1 MFRPSLRP
9 VQRNWPRRSIFGL
22 VAAISCIVVLMNPAL
37 ATFDRSRLTPQL
49 TEGPRLVALAQD
61 APRSGQFVSAIDRL
75 QTAVQRYESAGD
87 RLNQA
92 LTLQSLAEAYQS
104 LGQHQD
110 AQAAMAQSLTLL
122 EQQPPQ
128 TAGAT
133 LAQTLTQ
140 QGSLQLNSGQ
150 AEAAL
155 ETWQR
160 AQTLYTELGDKTG
173 IIGTQINQAQ
183 ALQTLGLYRRARL
196 LLEDLQGQIQA
207 QPNSEIKA
215 IGLHSLGVVLQ
226 ATGDLK
232 RSETVLTNSLA
243 LAQAHHLDTSSILTS
258 LGNTLR
264 ARRMVLP
271 ALDRYRQAAA
281 QSKDPQAKL
290 ESNLNRLS
298 LLVDSDR
305 TTEAEAI
312 INEIRPQLT
321 GQPVGRRSIYAT
333 VNYSVSLLKLLE
345 QGSTVVSS
353 RTIADLLARSAQ
365 QAKELKDSRA
375 ESYALGQ
382 LAHLYERTDQLS
394 EAEPLTR
401 QALRLAETVNAPDI
415 SYRWQWQ
422 LGRIY
427 RQTAQAAAP
436 SLTKSMAK
444 SIGSAG
450 SNSIDLTNPDR
461 LKSIEAYQNAVTTL
475 KSIRSDLLAS
485 DPEIQFSFR
494 ESVEPVYREL
504 ADILIQDK
512 ASETDLK
519 KARLMMEE
527 LQLVELENFFRS
539 ACLDVQKQ
547 QIDQLDKKAAVI
559 YPILLPDRFAV
570 IASLPDQP
578 LKLHTAS
585 LGDTNVEDVLEDW
598 LQALNPAY
606 SYRDQLRLSQ
616 QVYDWM
622 MRPIEAELK
631 ASGVSQLVF
640 VPDGMLRSLPMGALH
655 DGKQYLIEKY
665 SIALTPGLQLLE
677 PRALLPEQLKAL
689 TVGLSEARQG
699 YSALPG
705 VRKEIE
711 QINSTVPSFVVLN
724 QAFTK
729 QELRKQVE
737 SSNYPIVHLATH
749 GQFSSDPEQTFLL
762 TWDETINVREVQSLL
777 KSRTTDKSKPIEM
790 LVLSACQTAAGD
802 KQAALGLAGMAV
814 QSGARS
820 TLATLWAVNDQSTAE
835 LMTSLYDNLKM
846 SRGQSKGE
854 ALRQAQLK
862 LLKSRDYHHPY
873 YWSPFVL
880 IGNWL

>member
-1 MFRPSLRP
+1 
-9 VQRNWPRRSIFGL
+9 
-22 VAAISCIVVLMNPAL
+22 
-37 ATFDRSRLTPQL
+37 
-49 TEGPRLVALAQD
+49 
-61 APRSGQFVSAIDRL
+61 
-75 QTAVQRYESAGD
+75 VQRYESAGD

-104 LGQHQD
+104 LGQRQD
-110 AQAAMAQSLTLL
+110 ATAAMAKSLQLL
-122 EQQPPQ
+122 EQQPTQ
-128 TAGAT
+128 TAGAA

-155 ETWQR
+155 ATWQR

-196 LLEDLQGQIQA
+196 LLEDIQGQLQA
-207 QPNSEIKA
+207 QSDSELKA

-232 RSETVLTNSLA
+232 RSETVLTESLT
-243 LAQAHHLDTSSILTS
+243 LAQKQHLDTSGILTS

-281 QSKDPQAKL
+281 ESSNSQAKL

-305 TTEAEAI
+305 KAEAEAMLG
-312 INEIRPQLT
+312 EIRPQLA
-321 GQPVGRRSIYAT
+321 GQPLGRRSIYAA
-333 VNYSVSLLKLLE
+333 VNYSVSLLKLLD
-345 QGSTVVSS
+345 QGSTIVTP
-353 RTIADLLARSAQ
+353 RTIADLLAGSAQ
-365 QAKELKDSRA
+365 QARELKDDRA

-382 LAHLYERTDQLS
+382 LAHLYERTGQLS

-415 SYRWQWQ
+415 SYRWYWQ

-436 SLTKSMAK
+436 SLTKS
-444 SIGSAG
+444 IGST
-450 SNSIDLTNPDR
+450 SVDLTNADR
-461 LKSIEAYQNAVTTL
+461 LKSIEAYQHAVTTL

-504 ADILIQDK
+504 ADLLIQDN
-512 ASETDLK
+512 ASEADLK

-547 QIDQLDKKAAVI
+547 QIDQLDNKAAVI

-570 IASLPDQP
+570 IASLPHQP
-578 LKLHTAS
+578 LKLHTVP
-585 LGDTNVEDVLEDW
+585 LGNANVEEILEDW

-677 PRALLPEQLKAL
+677 PRALLPDQLKAL

-699 YSALPG
+699 YAALPG

-711 QINSTVPSFVVLN
+711 QIHSTVPSLVVLN
-724 QAFTK
+724 KDFTK

-777 KSRTTDKSKPIEM
+777 KSRATDKSKPIEM
-790 LVLSACQTAAGD
+790 LVLSACQTATGD

-862 LLKSRDYHHPY
+862 LLKSKDYHHPY

>member
-1 MFRPSLRP
+1 MFRPSLRLA
-9 VQRNWPRRSIFGL
+9 QGNWPRRSIFGL
-22 VAAISCIVVLMNPAL
+22 VAALSCIAVLISPAV
-37 ATFDRSRLTPQL
+37 ATFDRSHLAQPAPPVL
-49 TEGPRLVALAQD
+49 LALAQE
-61 APRSGQFVSAIDRL
+61 AQQEGRFQSAVDRL

-92 LTLQSLAEAYQS
+92 LTLQSLAEDYQS
-104 LGQHQD
+104 LGQRQD
-110 AQAAMAQSLTLL
+110 ATAAMAKSLQLL
-122 EQQPPQ
+122 EQQPTQ
-128 TAGAT
+128 TAGAS

-155 ETWQR
+155 ATWQR
-160 AQTLYTELGDKTG
+160 AQKLYTELGDQTG

-196 LLEDLQGQIQA
+196 LLEDLQGQLQA
-207 QPNSEIKA
+207 QSDSELKA

-232 RSETVLTNSLA
+232 RSETVLTESLT
-243 LAQAHHLDTSSILTS
+243 LAQKQHLDTSGILTS

-281 QSKDPQAKL
+281 ESSNPQAKL

-298 LLVDSDR
+298 LLIDSDR
-305 TTEAEAI
+305 KAEAEAMI
-312 INEIRPQLT
+312 REIRPQLT
-321 GQPVGRRSIYAT
+321 GQPLGRRSIYAA
-333 VNYSVSLLKLLE
+333 VNYSVSLLKLLD
-345 QGSTVVSS
+345 QGSTIVTP
-353 RTIADLLARSAQ
+353 RAIADLLAGSAQ
-365 QAKELKDSRA
+365 QARELKDDRA

-382 LAHLYERTDQLS
+382 LGYLYERTGQLS

-415 SYRWQWQ
+415 SYRWHWQ

-436 SLTKSMAK
+436 SVTQSMTK
-444 SIGSAG
+444 SIGST
-450 SNSIDLTNPDR
+450 SVDLTNADR
-461 LKSIEAYQNAVTTL
+461 LKSIEAYQHAVTTL

-504 ADILIQDK
+504 ADILIQDN
-512 ASETDLK
+512 ASEADLK

-570 IASLPDQP
+570 IASLPNLP
-578 LKLHTAS
+578 LKLHTVP
-585 LGDTNVEDVLEDW
+585 LGNSNVEDVLEDW

-677 PRALLPEQLKAL
+677 PRALLPDQLKAL

-699 YSALPG
+699 YAALPG

-711 QINSTVPSFVVLN
+711 QIHSTVPSLVVLN
-724 QAFTK
+724 KDFTK

-777 KSRTTDKSKPIEM
+777 KSRATDKSKPIEL

-820 TLATLWAVNDQSTAE
+820 TLATLWAVNDQSTAQ

-862 LLKSRDYHHPY
+862 LLKSKDYHHPY

>member
-1 MFRPSLRP
+1 MFRPSLRL
-9 VQRNWPRRSIFGL
+9 VQGSWPRRSIFGL
-22 VAAISCIVVLMNPAL
+22 VAVLSCIAVLISPAI
-37 ATFDRSRLTPQL
+37 AAFNSSRPAQ
-49 TEGPRLVALAQD
+49 PRLVQAPALVALAQN
-61 APRSGQFVSAIDRL
+61 AQQEGRFQSAVDRL
-75 QTAVQRYESAGD
+75 QAAVQRYESAGD

-92 LTLQSLAEAYQS
+92 LTLQRLADAYQS
-104 LGQHQD
+104 LGQRQD
-110 AQAAMAQSLTLL
+110 ATAAMAKSLNLL
-122 EQQPPQ
+122 EQQPTQ
-128 TAGAT
+128 TSRSS

-160 AQTLYTELGDKTG
+160 AQALYKELGDQTG
-173 IIGTQINQAQ
+173 VIGTQINQAQ

-196 LLEDLQGQIQA
+196 LLEDLQGQIQS
-207 QPNSEIKA
+207 QSNPEIKA

-232 RSETVLTNSLA
+232 RSEEVLLQSLK
-243 LAQAHHLDTSSILTS
+243 LSQANQFDTSGILTS

-271 ALDRYRQAAA
+271 ALDRYREAAA
-281 QSKDPQAKL
+281 LSSNPQAKL

-305 TTEAEAI
+305 KAEAEAMI
-312 INEIRPQLT
+312 AEIRPQLA
-321 GQPVGRRSIYAT
+321 GQPLGRRSIYAA
-333 VNYSVSLLKLLE
+333 VNYSVSLLKLLD
-345 QGSTVVSS
+345 QGSTIVSP
-353 RTIADLLARSAQ
+353 RMIADLLAGSAQ
-365 QAKELKDSRA
+365 QAKDLKDDRA

-382 LAHLYERTDQLS
+382 LAHLYERTGQFSD
-394 EAEPLTR
+394 AEPLTR

-427 RQTAQAAAP
+427 RQIAQTSAP
-436 SLTKSMAK
+436 SLTKS
-444 SIGSAG
+444 IGAG
-450 SNSIDLTNPDR
+450 SPVDLTNADR
-461 LKSIEAYQNAVTTL
+461 LKSIEAYQNAVTIL

-504 ADILIQDK
+504 ADILIQDN

-547 QIDQLDKKAAVI
+547 QIDQLDQKAAVI
-559 YPILLPDRFAV
+559 YPILLPDRLAV
-570 IASLPDQP
+570 IASLPNQP
-578 LKLHTAS
+578 LKLHQVPI
-585 LGDTNVEDVLEDW
+585 GNVNAENILEDW

-616 QVYDWM
+616 QVYDWL

-677 PRALLPEQLKAL
+677 PRVLLPEQLKAL

-699 YSALPG
+699 YAALPG

-711 QINSTVPSFVVLN
+711 QIHSTVPSLIVLN
-724 QAFTK
+724 KDFTK

-749 GQFSSDPEQTFLL
+749 GQFSSDPEKTFLL

-777 KSRTTDKSKPIEM
+777 KSRATDKSNPIEL

-820 TLATLWAVNDQSTAE
+820 TLATLWAVNDQSTAT

-846 SRGQSKGE
+846 SRGQSKGD

-862 LLKSRDYHHPY
+862 LLRSKDYHHPY

>member
-1 MFRPSLRP
+1 MFRPSLRL
-9 VQRNWPRRSIFGL
+9 VQGNWPRRSIFGL
-22 VAAISCIVVLMNPAL
+22 VAALSCIAVLISPAI
-37 ATFDRSRLTPQL
+37 AAFDQSRLAQ
-49 TEGPRLVALAQD
+49 PRLAQAPALVALAQN
-61 APRSGQFVSAIDRL
+61 AQQEGRFQSAVDRL
-75 QTAVQRYESAGD
+75 QAAVQGYESAGD

-92 LTLQSLAEAYQS
+92 LTLQRLAEAYQS
-104 LGQHQD
+104 LGQRQE
-110 AQAAMAQSLTLL
+110 ATAAMAKSLNLL
-122 EQQPPQ
+122 EQQPTQ
-128 TAGAT
+128 TAGSS
-133 LAQTLTQ
+133 LAQTLTL

-160 AQTLYTELGDKTG
+160 AQALYKELGDQTG
-173 IIGTQINQAQ
+173 VIGTQINQAQ

-196 LLEDLQGQIQA
+196 LLEDLQGQIQS
-207 QPNSEIKA
+207 QSNPEIKA

-232 RSETVLTNSLA
+232 RSEEVLTQSLK
-243 LAQAHHLDTSSILTS
+243 LAQVNQFDTSGILTS

-271 ALDRYRQAAA
+271 ALDRYREAAA
-281 QSKDPQAKL
+281 ASTNPQAKL

-305 TTEAEAI
+305 KAEAEAMI
-312 INEIRPQLT
+312 AEIRPQLT
-321 GQPVGRRSIYAT
+321 GQPLGRRSIYAA
-333 VNYSVSLLKLLE
+333 VNYSVSLLKLLD
-345 QGSTVVSS
+345 QGSTIVTP
-353 RTIADLLARSAQ
+353 RTIADLLAGSAQ
-365 QAKELKDSRA
+365 QARDLKDDRA

-382 LAHLYERTDQLS
+382 LAHLYERTGQFSD
-394 EAEPLTR
+394 AEPLTR

-427 RQTAQAAAP
+427 RQIAQTSAP
-436 SLTKSMAK
+436 SLTKS
-444 SIGSAG
+444 IGSG
-450 SNSIDLTNPDR
+450 SPVDLTNADR

-504 ADILIQDK
+504 ADILIQDN

-547 QIDQLDKKAAVI
+547 QIDQVDNKAAVI
-559 YPILLPDRFAV
+559 YPILLPERLAV
-570 IASLPDQP
+570 IASLPKQP
-578 LKLHTAS
+578 LKLHTVP
-585 LGDTNVEDVLEDW
+585 LGNANVENILEDW

-616 QVYDWM
+616 QVYDWL

-631 ASGVSQLVF
+631 ASGISQLVF

-699 YSALPG
+699 YAALPG

-711 QINSTVPSFVVLN
+711 QIHSTVPSLIVLN
-724 QAFTK
+724 KDFTK

-749 GQFSSDPEQTFLL
+749 GQFSSDPEKTFLL

-777 KSRTTDKSKPIEM
+777 KSRATDKSKPIEL

-820 TLATLWAVNDQSTAE
+820 TLATLWAVNDQSTAT

-846 SRGQSKGE
+846 SRGQSKGD

-862 LLKSRDYHHPY
+862 LLKSKDYHHPY

>member
-1 MFRPSLRP
+1 MFRPSLRLA
-9 VQRNWPRRSIFGL
+9 QGNWPRRSILGL
-22 VAAISCIVVLMNPAL
+22 VAALSCIAVLISPAV
-37 ATFDRSRLTPQL
+37 ATFDRSHLAQPVAQ
-49 TEGPRLVALAQD
+49 PAPLVLLALAQE
-61 APRSGQFVSAIDRL
+61 AQQEGRFQSAVDRL

-104 LGQHQD
+104 LGQRQD
-110 AQAAMAQSLTLL
+110 ATAAMAKSLQLL
-122 EQQPPQ
+122 EQQPTQ
-128 TAGAT
+128 TAGAS

-155 ETWQR
+155 ATWQR
-160 AQTLYTELGDKTG
+160 AQKLYTELGDQTG

-196 LLEDLQGQIQA
+196 LLEDLQGQLQA
-207 QPNSEIKA
+207 QSDSELKA

-232 RSETVLTNSLA
+232 RSETVLTESLT
-243 LAQAHHLDTSSILTS
+243 LAQKQHLDTSGILTS

-281 QSKDPQAKL
+281 ESSNPQAKL

-298 LLVDSDR
+298 LLIDSDR
-305 TTEAEAI
+305 KAEAEAMI
-312 INEIRPQLT
+312 REIRPQLT
-321 GQPVGRRSIYAT
+321 GQPLGRRSIYAA
-333 VNYSVSLLKLLE
+333 VNYSVSLLKLLD
-345 QGSTVVSS
+345 QGSTIVTP
-353 RTIADLLARSAQ
+353 RAIADLLAGSAQ
-365 QAKELKDSRA
+365 QARELKDDRA

-382 LAHLYERTDQLS
+382 LGYLYERTGQLS

-415 SYRWQWQ
+415 SYRWHWQ

-436 SLTKSMAK
+436 SVTQSMTK
-444 SIGSAG
+444 SIGST
-450 SNSIDLTNPDR
+450 SVDLTNADR
-461 LKSIEAYQNAVTTL
+461 LKSIEAYQHAVTTL

-504 ADILIQDK
+504 ADILIQDN
-512 ASETDLK
+512 ASEADLK

-570 IASLPDQP
+570 IASLPNLP
-578 LKLHTAS
+578 LKLHTVP
-585 LGDTNVEDVLEDW
+585 LGNSNVEDVLEDW

-616 QVYDWM
+616 KVYDWM

-677 PRALLPEQLKAL
+677 PRALLPDQLKAL

-699 YSALPG
+699 YAALPG

-711 QINSTVPSFVVLN
+711 QIHSTVPSLVVLN
-724 QAFTK
+724 KDFTK

-777 KSRTTDKSKPIEM
+777 KSRATDKSKPIEL

-820 TLATLWAVNDQSTAE
+820 TLATLWAVNDQSTAQ

-862 LLKSRDYHHPY
+862 LLKSKDYHHPY